1 MSQLP
6 ELKAYA
12 KLAGAVVMSTMQAN
26 GLSGYR
32 NDGEFSIARHLRDV
46 LSSSIMINNDRILAN
61 TANAALLVDV
71 AASLTD

>member
-1 MSQLP
+1 
-6 ELKAYA
+6 
-12 KLAGAVVMSTMQAN
+12 VMSALQSS

-32 NDGEFSIARHLRDV
+32 NDGDASVARQLRDV

-61 TANAALLVDV
+61 TASASLLVDV